1 MKTVSKALHFTYRT
15 TMKKLTA
22 SLALLA
28 VVGIAK
34 ADVTNYWANGG
45 FELLPAGTN
54 WAQNSSGAGFSFGFP
69 ASGGNPGG
77 YAVITNTTTA
87 GFAVLIAGNTPLNGD
102 PIPIAPLGL
111 VADGTYTFVQDMKT
125 FATAGGLEAGVK
137 IESWGPNGKIS
148 DNGGDQRATSNS
160 ASWEPYSF
168 SFTLAAG
175 TTAIKIV
182 PLWAQNATVGFD
194 NIGVIVPPLTLTA
207 SITSPAE
214 ASENS
219 NVAFTI
225 EATGTVSPAAVT
237 NMSFFDGAT
246 LLGSD
251 STFPYSF
258 TYSNAPIGSRTLT
271 VVAKDNNGSSFTSA
285 GVNITVANIDPP
297 PLTYPTNNAPTPIW
311 PAVAVKS
318 LKNSSGTYVDKPGI
332 NWYNSFGSQTI
343 GANYTITN
351 TGRVVLGYK
360 NLSYTGVELDPNY
373 STGGELN
380 VSAANT
386 MHVDLWTTANQFG
399 IKLVSETLGTPGTK
413 FEAEYQISADSGL
426 VTSNNWVSLDIPL
439 SAWTDLNPNLNLSK
453 LIQMLWTDNFGAGVQ
468 NGTFYIDNVFFYN
481 NTPIIQS
488 PAVSGTNF
496 TLKVASQTGI
506 NYVVLA
512 NPTLASGS
520 WTGIQTNAGTGGLLN
535 FTIPIIPGTPQRFFR
550 IDAQNP

>member
-1 MKTVSKALHFTYRT
+1 MKILEQTKCFASRT
-15 TMKKLTA
+15 KLKKLTA

-45 FELLPAGTN
+45 FESLPAGTN
-54 WAQNSSGAGFSFGFP
+54 WANNSCCGIFSFAFP
-69 ASGGNPGG
+69 TSGGNPDG
-77 YAVITNTTTA
+77 YAVITNA
-87 GFAVLIAGNTPLNGD
+87 DANGYFVFVAGNTPQNGD
-102 PIPIAPLGL
+102 PIPIAPVGL
-111 VADGTYTFVQDMKT
+111 VAGSTYTFVQDMKT
-125 FATAGGLEAGVK
+125 FTNGGGFEPGVK

-148 DNGGDQRATSNS
+148 DNAGDVRASANS
-160 ASWEPYSF
+160 ASWETYSF
-168 SFTLAAG
+168 PVTLAAG
-175 TTAIKIV
+175 TTGIKVV
-182 PLWAQNATVGFD
+182 PLWGRNATVGYD
-194 NIGVIVPPLTLTA
+194 NIGVIVPPLDLVA
-207 SITSPAE
+207 EITSPADG
-214 ASENS
+214 SENS
-219 NVAFTI
+219 SVAFTI
-225 EATGTVSPAAVT
+225 EATGTVSPAAIT
-237 NMSFFDGAT
+237 NLSFYDGAT

-271 VVAKDNNGSSFTSA
+271 VVAKDNSGTEFTSA
-285 GVNITVANIDPP
+285 GVNITVANINPP
-297 PLTYPTNNAPTPIW
+297 PLTYPTDNAPTPIW

-332 NWYNSFGSQTI
+332 NWYNNFGSGTA
-343 GANYTITN
+343 GGNYTITN
-351 TGRVVLGYK
+351 TASVVLGYK

-373 STGGELN
+373 SPGGELN
-380 VSAANT
+380 VSAATT
-386 MHVDLWTTANQFG
+386 MHVNLWTTANQFG

-413 FEAEYQISADSGL
+413 AEQEYQISAASGL

-481 NTPIIQS
+481 STPIIQS

-512 NPTLASGS
+512 NPALESGT
-520 WTGIQTNAGTGGLLN
+520 WTGIQTNAGTGGLLT
-535 FTIPIIPGTPQRFFR
+535 FTVPITPGSPQRFFR
-550 IDAQNP
+550 IDARNP